1 MADVEADIETVQGW
15 LDRSPFIAFL
25 GVRVEEVDA
34 GAGCV
39 TMTMPARPELAR
51 SVGGRDGGGGQFH
64 GGPIAA
70 FIDIVGDFAVA
81 VKVGGGVPTI
91 NLRIDYLRPS
101 TGVRLTG
108 TATAR
113 RVGRTVGV
121 VDIDVTDAEG
131 RLTAIGRGTYS
142 TSVG

>member
-1 MADVEADIETVQGW
+1 MDAATVQGW

-25 GVRVEEVDA
+25 GVRVESVDA
-34 GAGCV
+34 EAGRV
-39 TMTMPARPELAR
+39 VMTMPMRPELER
-51 SVGGRDGGGGQFH
+51 SGGGGGQFH

-101 TGVRLTG
+101 TGERLTG
-108 TATAR
+108 AATAR

-142 TSVG
+142 TKVG

>member
-1 MADVEADIETVQGW
+1 MPAPTVETVQGW
-15 LDRSPFIAFL
+15 LDQSPFIAFL
-25 GVRVEEVDA
+25 GVRVDA
-34 GAGCV
+34 LDVEAGTV
-39 TMTMPARPELAR
+39 SMTMPMRPELER
-51 SVGGRDGGGGQFH
+51 SGRIGGQYH

-81 VKVGGGVPTI
+81 IRVGGGVPTI

-101 TGVRLTG
+101 TGPRLV
-108 TATAR
+108 AKAIAR

-121 VDIDVTDAEG
+121 VDVEVTDAEG

-142 TSVG
+142 SSVG